1 MKRST
6 TMLAIGAAAA
16 VGLMTMASGQ
26 NEFPEETVESRLLL
40 LEDAV
45 SRLNTV
51 VQMRTEVSGPEDRV
65 TRDFNLEQRLSSL
78 ERQVQQLAYDVS
90 NVNSQISTAVNAA
103 NQAQRDAQ
111 MAQQMAR
118 DLSFRVR

>member
-1 MKRST
+1 MKRSA
-6 TMLAIGAAAA
+6 TMLAIGAAVA

-26 NEFPEETVESRLLL
+26 DEFPEQTVESRLLQ
-40 LEDAV
+40 LENAV

-51 VQMRTEVSGPEDRV
+51 VQMRTEVSGPQDRV
-65 TRDFNLEQRLSSL
+65 TRDFNLEQRLNNL

-90 NVNSQISTAVNAA
+90 NVNSQISMAVNAA

-111 MAQQMAR
+111 MAQQIAR
-118 DLSFRVR
+118 DLSFRVN